1 MTYKIVYTAY
11 AERDILEIADHLS
24 DHSLPAAER
33 FLRTVKDKNECLADM
48 PLMYPKIE
56 DYHEYRKMVAGNY
69 IVLYEVNEQTKA
81 VVILR
86 VVHGKR
92 DCQDNMIDKE
102 S

>member
-1 MTYKIVYTAY
+1 MAYKIVYTAF
-11 AERDILEIADHLS
+11 AERDIWEIADHLS
-24 DHSLPAAER
+24 EHSLQAAER
-33 FLRTVKDKNECLADM
+33 FLRIGKGKIEGLADM

-56 DYHEYRKMVAGNY
+56 THHEYRKMVLGNDV
-69 IVLYEVNEQTKA
+69 VLYEVNEQTET

-92 DCQDNMIDKE
+92 NYQDNMIDEE

>member
-1 MTYKIVYTAY
+1 MTYKIVYTAF
-11 AERDILEIADHLS
+11 AERDIWEIAYHLS
-24 DHSLPAAER
+24 DHSLPAAES
-33 FLRTVKDKNECLADM
+33 FLRSVKDKIDGLADM
-48 PLMYPKIE
+48 PLMYTKIE

-69 IVLYEVNEQTKA
+69 IVLYEVNEQNKA

-92 DCQDNMIDKE
+92 NYQGNMIDKE